1 MSLARPLSQTAVGKK
16 KKKKK
21 SHQLELLQ
29 AEDGVQSFRCGWL
42 FADVEVSSPKT
53 PEDVPQLIQGAVILQ
68 EVVCIL
74 IFLGSIFVFPGF
86 IFTFL
91 SFCFNFL
98 GAPVGLG
105 WVYARIQVRFPR
117 VWELTAW
124 GTARCRAPPPPL
136 LGLKCW
142 F

>member
-21 SHQLELLQ
+21 SHQPELLQ

-74 IFLGSIFVFPGF
+74 IFLGSIFIFPGF
-86 IFTFL
+86 IFTF
-91 SFCFNFL
+91 SVFVSIFL
-98 GAPVGLG
+98 VHLRVLG
-105 WVYARIQVRFPR
+105 GFMQEFR
-117 VWELTAW
+117 
-124 GTARCRAPPPPL
+124 
-136 LGLKCW
+136 
-142 F
+142 